1 MVVVVGLFCF
11 CCEEC
16 MELNEFRDIF
26 LFNFLENFL
35 FVKFIMYI
43 NNLNKFDIEYILVY
57 YIKVFEVLILL
68 CIGIMY

>member
-43 NNLNKFDIEYILVY
+43 NNLNKFDIEYI
-57 YIKVFEVLILL
+57 
-68 CIGIMY
+68 

>member
-57 YIKVFEVLILL
+57 YINVFEVLILL
-68 CIGIMY
+68 RIMY